1 MTMPKVAVVQA
12 APVLFDLEGSLEKV
26 RHWTALAAG
35 EGATLVLFPEV
46 FLSGYPRGLSF
57 GTVVGSRSAEGRA
70 DWLHYYKSAVKVP
83 GPATDILADIARNFR
98 VTLVIGVTE
107 TGESGGTLFCTLLYF
122 GPDGQLL
129 HRHRKIKPTAA
140 ERIIWGEG
148 QGDDLLVLDTP
159 SGRLG
164 GLICW
169 ENYMPLARMALYEQ
183 GIQVYLAPTA
193 DQRESWQATIRHIAC
208 EGRCFVLSANQ
219 FVQKNMYP
227 ERFQN
232 ELEGQPNILSRGG
245 SAIISPMGEIL
256 AGPLWDQEGLLT
268 AQIDLEEVIKSR
280 MDFDVAGHYQRP
292 DIFSFSW
299 TKNSSSFPLR

>member
-1 MTMPKVAVVQA
+1 MTMPKVAVIQA

-26 RHWTALAAG
+26 RYWTELAAN

-57 GTVVGSRSAEGRA
+57 GTVVGSRSAQGRA
-70 DWLHYYKSAVKVP
+70 DWLYYFKAAVKVP
-83 GPATDILADIARNFR
+83 GPATEVLAGIARACG
-98 VTLVIGVTE
+98 VTLVIGITE
-107 TGESGGTLFCTLLYF
+107 IGESGGTLFCTLLYF
-122 GPDGQLL
+122 SPQGRLL

-140 ERIIWGEG
+140 ERLIWGEG
-148 QGDDLLVLDTP
+148 RGDDLLVIDSP

-183 GIQVYLAPTA
+183 DIQIYLAPTA

-219 FVQKNMYP
+219 FVEKNRYP
-227 ERFQN
+227 ERFQK
-232 ELEGQPNILSRGG
+232 ELEGQPDILSHGG
-245 SAIISPMGEIL
+245 SAIISPLGEVL
-256 AGPLWDQEGLLT
+256 AGPLWDREGILI
-268 AQIDLEEVIKSR
+268 AQIALDEVIQSR
-280 MDFDVAGHYQRP
+280 LDFDAAGHYQRP
-292 DIFSFSW
+292 DIFAFAW
-299 TKNSSSFPLR
+299 TKSSSFYPPL